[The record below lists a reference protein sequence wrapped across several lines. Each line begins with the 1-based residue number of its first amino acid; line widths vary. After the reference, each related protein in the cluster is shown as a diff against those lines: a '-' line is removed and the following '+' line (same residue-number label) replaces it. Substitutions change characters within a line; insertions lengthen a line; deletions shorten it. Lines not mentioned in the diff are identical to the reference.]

1 MGARLLFI
9 IVVLLFAVAVL
20 DVFAGLIK
28 VCLPIFCDF
37 FLFPV
42 FSCHVGDFF
51 HLGSRLR

>member
-9 IVVLLFAVAVL
+9 IFVLLFAVAVL

-42 FSCHVGDFF
+42 
-51 HLGSRLR
+51 L